1 MRFGMHLRELSR
13 LHVGVTVS
21 IFLAALAAIWS
32 VAAIQVAPPGLK
44 PRALDIASAETQ
56 VVVDTP
62 YSTVID
68 LRQGV
73 EDIQPLKERALLLG
87 TLMAT
92 QAVRADIARRAH
104 VPTGRIQVAAPRTP
118 DQPRP
123 LPESGEKKGP
133 GDLFKSTDQYRLD
146 IEANPTIPLLT
157 VKAQA
162 PTPAKAEKL
171 ANAAVSGLND
181 YLKRLATSEETP
193 DSLRVTLRQLGTAD
207 GEVIN
212 HGVQGQVILVVFLF
226 VLSLSC
232 AASVLVTRVRRGWKL
247 AAATDH

>member
-1 MRFGMHLRELSR
+1 MHLRELSR
-13 LHVGVTVS
+13 LHVGVVVS
-21 IFLAALAAIWS
+21 IFLASLAAVWS

-62 YSTVID
+62 YSTAVD

-92 QAVRADIARRAH
+92 QTVRADIARRAH
-104 VPTGRIQVAAPRTP
+104 IPTGRIQVAAPRTP
-118 DQPRP
+118 VQPRP

-162 PTPAKAEKL
+162 PTAAKAQEL

-181 YLKRLATSEETP
+181 YLKRLATSEATP

-212 HGVQGQVILVVFLF
+212 HSVQEQVIIVVFLF

-232 AASVLVTRVRRGWKL
+232 AASVLVSRVRRGWKL
-247 AAATDH
+247 AAATDQ

>member
-1 MRFGMHLRELSR
+1 MHLRELLR
-13 LHVGVTVS
+13 LRVGVAVS
-21 IFLAALAAIWS
+21 VFLAALAALWS
-32 VAAIQVAPPGLK
+32 VSAIQVTPPGLK

-62 YSTVID
+62 YSTVVD

-73 EDIQPLKERALLLG
+73 NDIEPLKERALLIG

-92 QAVRADIARRAH
+92 QTVRADIARRAH
-104 VPTGRIQVAAPRTP
+104 VAADRVQVVAPRTP
-118 DQPRP
+118 GQPRP
-123 LPESGEKKGP
+123 LAESGEKKGP

-146 IEANPTIPLLT
+146 IEANPTIPLLS

-162 PTPAKAEKL
+162 PTPAKAQEL

-181 YLKRLATSEETP
+181 YLRRLAASEDTP
-193 DSLRVTLRQLGTAD
+193 DSLRITLRQLGTAS

-212 HGVQGQVILVVFLF
+212 DGVQTQVIIVVFLF
-226 VLSLSC
+226 VLALSC
-232 AASVLVTRVRRGWKL
+232 AASLLVSRVRRGWKL
-247 AAATDH
+247 AAAIDQ

>member
-13 LHVGVTVS
+13 LRIGVAVS
-21 IFLAALAAIWS
+21 VVLAAMVALWS
-32 VAAIQVAPPGLK
+32 VAAIQVTPPGLK

-62 YSTVID
+62 YSTVVD

-73 EDIQPLKERALLLG
+73 DDLEPLKERAVLIG

-104 VPTGRIQVAAPRTP
+104 IAVDRLQVVAPRTP
-118 DQPRP
+118 GQPRP

-133 GDLFKSTDQYRLD
+133 GDLFKSTDRYSLD
-146 IEANPTIPLLT
+146 IGANPTIPLLS

-162 PTPAKAEKL
+162 PTPAKAQEL

-181 YLKRLATSEETP
+181 YLQRLAASEDTP
-193 DSLRVTLRQLGTAD
+193 DSLRVTLRQLGTAG
-207 GEVIN
+207 GEVVN
-212 HGVQGQVILVVFLF
+212 HGVQAQVIIIVFLF
-226 VLSLSC
+226 VLALSC
-232 AASVLVTRVRRGWKL
+232 AASVLVSRVQRGWKL
-247 AAATDH
+247 AAAIDQ

>member
-1 MRFGMHLRELSR
+1 MAVL
-13 LHVGVTVS
+13 
-21 IFLAALAAIWS
+21 LAALAALWS
-32 VAAIQVAPPGLK
+32 VAAIRVSPPGLK

-62 YSTVID
+62 YSTVVD

-73 EDIQPLKERALLLG
+73 DDIEPLKERAVLIG

-104 VPTGRIQVAAPRTP
+104 IAADRVQVVAPRTP
-118 DQPRP
+118 EQPRS
-123 LPESGEKKGP
+123 LAQSGEKKGP
-133 GDLFKSTDQYRLD
+133 GDLFKSTDRYSLD
-146 IEANPTIPLLT
+146 IQANPTIPLLSI
-157 VKAQA
+157 KAQA
-162 PTPAKAEKL
+162 PTPAKAQEL

-181 YLKRLATSEETP
+181 YLRRLAASEDTP

-212 HGVQGQVILVVFLF
+212 HSVQAQVIVVVFLF
-226 VLSLSC
+226 VLALAC
-232 AASVLVTRVRRGWKL
+232 AAAVLVSRVRRGWQL
-247 AAATDH
+247 AEAADQ